1 MDLKGHRVDLK
12 GYRVEV
18 HLIQASG
25 VSLLRG
31 VSSGRKW
38 GTGQGG
44 EKRGRGAMG
53 VECTLAVIGTGGP
66 VAEGWAALERRAHGQ
81 EAAEAE
87 RDALAKL
94 ARKLEDRVREKDALV
109 ARALEESQATLED
122 ARAMGHRVKE
132 LEGEA
137 AERLADAEEAARRES
152 RALQEQE

>member
-1 MDLKGHRVDLK
+1 M
-12 GYRVEV
+12 
-18 HLIQASG
+18 
-25 VSLLRG
+25 
-31 VSSGRKW
+31 
-38 GTGQGG
+38 
-44 EKRGRGAMG
+44 
-53 VECTLAVIGTGGP
+53 
-66 VAEGWAALERRAHGQ
+66 AEGWAALERRAHGQ

-152 RALQEQE
+152 RALQEQVSSRNKSYKVCFTNSYKICFTGMNWKILKVKALIIFKVKALRALTLYLRA